1 MANYLSC
8 LLQILLLVCGPLA
21 VLGCAVYLL
30 RTLFTY
36 LVGHEQ
42 LGRRM
47 LVLALAPST
56 PVRVLGGAAMAILFG
71 HRIDDIC
78 FLNVRDPD
86 GELGFVENSY
96 HPLNPVAQLGK
107 LFLALVPALLS
118 VFAVFLVFLVCFGS
132 VMPDFMREVM
142 DISYAQGGF
151 AEYAGAVG
159 RMLGAM
165 FAASGWRLVLR
176 LFGAVLIVALSMG
189 AFVSVSELVGA
200 FFGSVIFGGI
210 GVLFTAFLMLFDMRA
225 QRLFIG
231 GLHAYV
237 AILSGIYA
245 VILAAALLL
254 LLLGVVLFLVRTLT
268 DRTRERARVTFEES
282 DGEKKKEEASKK
294 KEKKT
299 ERKPV
304 RRIHPDGF
312 TVYEYDVVE
321 ETPVDEPTAADA
333 TADTAEK
340 ASVSE
345 TI

>member
-8 LLQILLLVCGPLA
+8 LIQILLLVCGPLA
-21 VLGCAVYLL
+21 VLGCAVYVL

-36 LVGHEQ
+36 LVGHESI
-42 LGRRM
+42 GRRM

-71 HRIDDIC
+71 HTIDDIC

-96 HPLNPVAQLGK
+96 HPFNPVAQLGK

-118 VFAVFLVFLVCFGS
+118 AFAVFLVFLLCFGN

-151 AEYAGAVG
+151 GAYAGAVG
-159 RMLGAM
+159 RMMGAM

-200 FFGSVIFGGI
+200 IFGSMIFGGM
-210 GVLFTAFLMLFDMRA
+210 GVLFTAFLMLFDTRA
-225 QRLFIG
+225 QRLFIS
-231 GLHAYV
+231 GLHAYAAV
-237 AILSGIYA
+237 LSGVYA

-254 LLLGVVLFLVRTLT
+254 VLLGALLFLVRTLT

-282 DGEKKKEEASKK
+282 EEEQGKKQAPKK

-304 RRIHPDGF
+304 KRVHPDGF

-321 ETPVDEPTAADA
+321 ETPVEETPD
-333 TADTAEK
+333 AEK
-340 ASVSE
+340 SE
-345 TI
+345 TDKTSEP

>member
-8 LLQILLLVCGPLA
+8 LLQVLLLVCGPLA

-36 LVGHEQ
+36 LVGHEN

-56 PVRVLGGAAMAILFG
+56 PVRVVGGAAMAILFG

-96 HPLNPVAQLGK
+96 HPLNPIAQLGK
-107 LFLALVPALLS
+107 LFLALVPALLCA
-118 VFAVFLVFLVCFGS
+118 FAVFLVFLVCFGS
-132 VMPDFMREVM
+132 VMPDFIREVM
-142 DISYAQGGF
+142 DISYAQGDF
-151 AEYAGAVG
+151 AAYAGAVG

-189 AFVSVSELVGA
+189 AFVSSTELVGA
-200 FFGSVIFGGI
+200 FFGSMIFGGI

-231 GLHAYV
+231 GLHAYT
-237 AILSGIYA
+237 AILSGVYA
-245 VILAAALLL
+245 VILIASLLL
-254 LLLGVVLFLVRTLT
+254 VLIGVVLFLVRTLT

-282 DGEKKKEEASKK
+282 DGGEEKKEAPKK

-304 RRIHPDGF
+304 KRVHPDGF
-312 TVYEYDVVE
+312 TVYEYDIVE
-321 ETPVDEPTAADA
+321 ETPVNEPTAEP
-333 TADTAEK
+333 AEQ
-340 ASVSE
+340 ASESE
-345 TI
+345 AN

>member
-8 LLQILLLVCGPLA
+8 LLEILLLVFGPLA
-21 VLGCAVYLL
+21 VLGCAVYFL

-36 LVGHEQ
+36 LVGHESI
-42 LGRRM
+42 GRRM

-71 HRIDDIC
+71 HSIDDIC
-78 FLNVRDPD
+78 FLNMRDPD

-96 HPLNPVAQLGK
+96 NPLSPVAQLGK
-107 LFLALVPALLS
+107 LFMALVPAFLS
-118 VFAVFLVFLVCFGS
+118 ALAVFLVFLLCFGN
-132 VMPDFMREVM
+132 VMPDFMREVV

-151 AEYAGAVG
+151 AEYADAVC

-165 FAASGWRLVLR
+165 FKAGGWQLVVR
-176 LFGAVLIVALSMG
+176 LFGALLIISLSMG
-189 AFVSVSELVGA
+189 AFVSSAELVGA
-200 FFGSVIFGGI
+200 FFGSLIWGGF
-210 GVLFTAFLMLFDMRA
+210 GVLFTAFLMLFDLRA

-237 AILSGIYA
+237 AILSGVYA
-245 VILAAALLL
+245 VILIASLLL
-254 LLLGVVLFLVRTLT
+254 VLLGVALFLVRTLT
-268 DRTRERARVTFEES
+268 DRTRERARVTFEE
-282 DGEKKKEEASKK
+282 DEGKEARNGAAKK

-304 RRIHPDGF
+304 KRMHPDGF

-321 ETPVDEPTAADA
+321 EVPVDESATNETAK
-333 TADTAEK
+333 TTPK
-340 ASVSE
+340 E
-345 TI
+345 TTDSQ